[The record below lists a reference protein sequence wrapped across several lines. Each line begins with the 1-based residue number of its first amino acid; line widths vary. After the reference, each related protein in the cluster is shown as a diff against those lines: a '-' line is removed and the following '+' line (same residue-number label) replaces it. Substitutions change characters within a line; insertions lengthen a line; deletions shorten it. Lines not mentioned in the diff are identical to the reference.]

1 MKGIPGLE
9 PVNEIR
15 DDNRL
20 QTLYNINLL
29 LRQVEAEG
37 LGIDIVLPRVLDIAV
52 SQLHAE
58 DGSIIVVDERLL
70 IQHAWLKNQ
79 TRQQQF
85 QLQLSE
91 ILQHGLAGW
100 VIRHRTAS
108 LIEDTAVDTRWLPST
123 LSANASWT
131 VVCAPLLVQS
141 RAIGAITLHRSNV
154 HPFSNADLNLLT
166 LIADQA
172 AATIEHANLYDQ
184 ARHQTRI
191 TSLLNEASSVIN
203 ASLDINEIMQ
213 RLLAQMNGFLNA
225 EAISIALV
233 NNLSG
238 ELVYEAAEG
247 IGADQIV
254 GLSLPSNV
262 GLSGWVM
269 EHGEPAIVTDTTQ
282 DIRFKGRQ
290 GDKRTGH
297 VTRQMICAPIIFKG
311 EVLGTIQAINPTF
324 GQFTAEDLDVL
335 VSLANIAG
343 SAVANAQQY
352 ARTQLAEMRY
362 TTLFQDSIDPI
373 VLTDTN
379 GRIVE
384 VNQRALES
392 FGYTQKELLTMSIQQ
407 LHAAA
412 VDLPRLED
420 VAEDEV
426 YVFDSRVEPKN
437 RPQPLYFRVQA
448 KRISTTA
455 EPLLQWINHDI
466 TKQVELEEIRQD
478 LTAMLVHDLQSP
490 LGNVISSLE
499 LIRYEVP
506 EDASETLRSMLDI
519 AVRSSHHLQTLVQSL
534 LDISRLEAGH
544 PIAKQRAVDVRALVE
559 MVYEI
564 EEPSFDKRGVTF
576 VNAVGDDVPQIY
588 VEESMIRRVL
598 LNLLDNALKYSENN
612 KQVTVA
618 ARELGDKGVVLFS
631 VADQGQ
637 GIPSDYR
644 KLIFEKFQRIKTGS
658 SSKGLGLGLAFCRL
672 AVEAHGGRIWVDDT
686 PGGGARFNFTLPIAD
701 QTTVPNDQSAQ

>member
-1 MKGIPGLE
+1 ME
-9 PVNEIR
+9 PANEIR

-20 QTLYNINLL
+20 QTLYKINLL

-37 LGIDIVLPRVLDIAV
+37 LGVDIVLPRVLDIAA
-52 SQLHAE
+52 SQLEAD
-58 DGSIIVVDERLL
+58 DGSIIVVDEHLM
-70 IQHAWLKNQ
+70 IQHAWLRNQ
-79 TRQQQF
+79 SRQRQF
-85 QLQLSE
+85 ELQLSQ

-100 VIRHRTAS
+100 VIRHRSPS
-108 LIEDTAVDTRWLPST
+108 LIENTAVDTRWLPS
-123 LSANASWT
+123 SIDANTSWS
-131 VVCAPLLVQS
+131 VVCAPLLVQN
-141 RAIGAITLHRSNV
+141 RAIGAVTLHRSSV
-154 HPFSNADLNLLT
+154 HPFTQSDINLLT

-172 AATIEHANLYDQ
+172 AATVEHANLYDE
-184 ARHQTRI
+184 ARQQTRI

-233 NNLSG
+233 NHQSG

-269 EHGEPAIVTDTTQ
+269 EHGEPAIVTDTTK
-282 DIRFKGRQ
+282 DIRFKDRQ

-297 VTRQMICAPIIFKG
+297 VTEQMICAPVVFKG
-311 EVLGTIQAINPTF
+311 EVLGTIQAINPTH
-324 GQFTAEDLDVL
+324 GQFTGEDLDVL

-373 VLTDTN
+373 VLTDIH

-384 VNQRALES
+384 VNQRALDS
-392 FGYTQKELLTMSIQQ
+392 FGYTQQELLAMSIQQ
-407 LHAAA
+407 LHATA

-420 VAEDEV
+420 VAEDQV
-426 YVFDSRVEPKN
+426 YVFDSRVLPKN

-448 KRISTTA
+448 KRISTAT

-506 EDASETLRSMLDI
+506 DDASETLRSMVDI

-544 PIAKQRAVDVRALVE
+544 PIAKQRAVDVRSLIDL
-559 MVYEI
+559 VYEI
-564 EEPSFDKRGVTF
+564 EEPSFEKRDIRF
-576 VNAVGDDVPQIY
+576 VNAVGDDVPDVY

-612 KQVTVA
+612 KQVTVS
-618 ARELGDKGVVLFS
+618 ARELPHERVVLFS

-637 GIPSDYR
+637 GIPPDYR

-701 QTTVPNDQSAQ
+701 QTAVPASQSAP